1 MTATDPRR
9 LYERW
14 LLELWHGDESV
25 ADEIL
30 AEDFVV
36 HQARAQPG
44 ESEAIRGPHA
54 GIELIRMGRAPF
66 SQLAFAIE
74 VGPIVEG
81 DMLAARWI
89 GRGLYAGG
97 IPGATA
103 PEGTEVAFGGIDIM
117 RVADGR
123 LAEYWVS
130 SDGIALMTQ
139 LGALG

>member
-1 MTATDPRR
+1 MTSDDHRR

-30 AEDFVV
+30 ADDFVI
-36 HQARAQPG
+36 HQARSQPG
-44 ESEAIRGPHA
+44 ESETVRGPQA
-54 GIELIRMGRAPF
+54 GIEMVQMGRAAF
-66 SQLAFAIE
+66 SDLTFEIE
-74 VGPIVEG
+74 IGPIVEG
-81 DMLAARWI
+81 DMLAARWV
-89 GRGLYAGG
+89 GRGRYAGG
-97 IPGATA
+97 MPGASA
-103 PEGTEVAFGGIDIM
+103 PEGTEVTFGGIDIM

-130 SDGIALMTQ
+130 SDGISLMQQ